1 MTATPPLSS
10 EELTRYARHIVLGEV
25 GGPGQQKFKA
35 ARVLLVGAGGLGAP
49 VALYL
54 AAAGIGTL
62 GIVDDDIV
70 SLSNLQRQIIHR
82 TEKIGAPKVESAK
95 ETLFA
100 INPHV
105 MVIPHQMRLN
115 AENAREIVAQYDIVA
130 DGSDNFSTRYL
141 TADICAELKKPLVTA
156 AVGRFDGSV
165 TVLKPWEGDNP
176 GYRDIFPTAPP
187 EGLLPTCSEA
197 GILGALTGIIGS
209 LQALEVLK
217 LVAGI
222 GDPLV
227 GRLLLYDGLGQRFE
241 EIRYRRKK
249 R

>member
-1 MTATPPLSS
+1 MSETPPLSPD
-10 EELTRYARHIVLGEV
+10 ELARYARHIVLGEV

-35 ARVLLVGAGGLGAP
+35 ARVLVIGAGGLGSP

-70 SLSNLQRQIIHR
+70 SLSNLQRQIIHT
-82 TEKIGAPKVESAK
+82 TERIGASKVESAR
-95 ETLFA
+95 ETLHA

-105 MVIPHQMRLN
+105 NVVTHQLRL
-115 AENAREIVAQYDIVA
+115 APENAREVIAGYDIIA
-130 DGSDNFSTRYL
+130 DGSDNFATRFL
-141 TADICAELKKPLVTA
+141 AADVCAELKKPLVTA
-156 AVGRFDGSV
+156 AVGRFDGSL
-165 TVLKPWEGDNP
+165 TVLKPYEGDNP
-176 GYRDIFPTAPP
+176 SYRDVFPAPP
-187 EGLLPTCSEA
+187 PDGLLPTCAEA

-217 LVAGI
+217 LAAGI
-222 GDPLV
+222 GEPLI
-227 GRLLLYDGLGQRFE
+227 GRLLLYDGLAQRFE
-241 EIRYRRKK
+241 EIRYRRK